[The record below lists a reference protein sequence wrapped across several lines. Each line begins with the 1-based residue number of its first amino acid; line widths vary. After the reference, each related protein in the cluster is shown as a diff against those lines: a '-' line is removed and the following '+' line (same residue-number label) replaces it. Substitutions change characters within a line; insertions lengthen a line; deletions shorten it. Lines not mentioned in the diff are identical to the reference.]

1 MILAAFLFYGAL
13 CPAFLVWWAYG
24 RGPVE
29 LDSPPPRNRN
39 DRTSANGVGA
49 SFGPG
54 FRPSDQA
61 AARLGSSSI
70 NPSRGG
76 TARAFNEGD

>member
-39 DRTSANGVGA
+39 DRTSRRQPNAHGRGA
-49 SFGPG
+49 MCPDLHSM
-54 FRPSDQA
+54 
-61 AARLGSSSI
+61 
-70 NPSRGG
+70 
-76 TARAFNEGD
+76 GDS